1 MQLQQAVLSLVLMT
15 MVFAV
20 ALELRTSD
28 FARVFAMPRTLA
40 IGLVPQFVGLPIAT
54 WLMTLA
60 LDLPPA
66 TEAAMLLVACCP
78 GGSLSNVIT
87 HWGRGDTAYSV
98 SLSAVATVL
107 AFILTPFNFAW
118 TMSANPE
125 TRSFMQELMLSPM
138 DIASS
143 LLLLLGI
150 PLLAGLW
157 LRHRHPALAE
167 RWREP
172 LGRFGL
178 IALLLF
184 IVIGLIRERH
194 LLNAAIVL
202 PFGLVV
208 AHNVLGLALG
218 WITAILFGLGSAQRR
233 AVTVEAGMQNS
244 GLALGIIALQFDS
257 DLGMVIV
264 ASLWGIWHI
273 VSGMSLAFLWRQF
286 DARSGV

>member
-20 ALELRTSD
+20 ALDLRTSD
-28 FARVFAMPRTLA
+28 FARVFAMPRRIA
-40 IGLVPQFVGLPIAT
+40 IGLLPQFVWLPVAT
-54 WLMTLA
+54 WLVTRA
-60 LDLPPA
+60 LDLPAA

-78 GGSLSNVIT
+78 GGSLSNVVT

-107 AFILTPFNFAW
+107 AFVLTPFNFAW
-118 TMSANPE
+118 TMSANPA
-125 TRSFMQELMLSPM
+125 THSFMQALSLSPL

-143 LLLLLGI
+143 LLFLLGL
-150 PLLAGLW
+150 PLIAGLW
-157 LRHRHPALAE
+157 LRHRRAELAD

-184 IVIGLIRERH
+184 IAIGLIRERH

-202 PFGLVV
+202 PLALVI
-208 AHNVLGLALG
+208 AHNALGLGLG
-218 WITAILFGLGSAQRR
+218 WITGKLFSLDVPQRR
-233 AVTVEAGMQNS
+233 AITIEAGMQNS

-257 DLGMVIV
+257 DLGMVII

-273 VSGMSLAFLWRQF
+273 VSGMSLAFLWRQL
-286 DARSGV
+286 DARPGI

>member
-20 ALELRTSD
+20 AMELRTSD
-28 FARVFAMPRTLA
+28 FARVFAMPRTIA
-40 IGLVPQFVGLPIAT
+40 IGLLPQFVGLPIAT
-54 WLMTLA
+54 WLITLA
-60 LDLPPA
+60 FDLPAA

-98 SLSAVATVL
+98 SLSAVANVL
-107 AFILTPFNFAW
+107 AFALTPFNFAW

-143 LLLLLGI
+143 LLVLLGI
-150 PLLAGLW
+150 PLFIGLW
-157 LRHRHPALAE
+157 LRHRHPALAD

-202 PFGLVV
+202 PFVLVV
-208 AHNVLGLALG
+208 AHNALGLTLG
-218 WITAILFGLGSAQRR
+218 WVTGILFGLGSGQRR

-286 DARSGV
+286 DARSGN

>member
-20 ALELRTSD
+20 ALDLRTSD
-28 FARVFAMPRTLA
+28 FARVFAMPRRIA
-40 IGLVPQFVGLPIAT
+40 IGLLPQFVWLPVAT
-54 WLMTLA
+54 WLVTLM
-60 LDLPPA
+60 LDLPAA

-78 GGSLSNVIT
+78 GGSLSNVVT

-107 AFILTPFNFAW
+107 AFVLTPFNFAW
-118 TMSANPE
+118 TMSANPA
-125 TRSFMQELMLSPM
+125 TQSFMQALSLSPL

-143 LLLLLGI
+143 LLFLLGL
-150 PLLAGLW
+150 PLIAGLW
-157 LRHRHPALAE
+157 LRHRRAELAD
-167 RWREP
+167 RWRVP

-184 IVIGLIRERH
+184 IAIGLIRERH
-194 LLNAAIVL
+194 LLNSAILL
-202 PFGLVV
+202 PLALVI
-208 AHNVLGLALG
+208 AHNALGLALG
-218 WITAILFGLGSAQRR
+218 WMTGKLFALDVAQRR
-233 AVTVEAGMQNS
+233 AITIEAGMQNS

-257 DLGMVIV
+257 DLGMVII

-286 DARSGV
+286 DARPPV

>member
-20 ALELRTSD
+20 ALDLRTSD
-28 FARVFAMPRTLA
+28 FARVFAMPRRIA
-40 IGLVPQFVGLPIAT
+40 IGLLPQFVWLPVAT
-54 WLMTLA
+54 WLVTLM
-60 LDLPPA
+60 LDLPAA

-78 GGSLSNVIT
+78 GGSLSNVVT

-107 AFILTPFNFAW
+107 AFVLTPFNFAW
-118 TMSANPE
+118 TMSANPA
-125 TRSFMQELMLSPM
+125 TQSFMQALSLSPL

-143 LLLLLGI
+143 LLFLLGL
-150 PLLAGLW
+150 PLIAGLW
-157 LRHRHPALAE
+157 LRHRRAELAD
-167 RWREP
+167 RWRVP

-184 IVIGLIRERH
+184 IAIGLIRERH
-194 LLNAAIVL
+194 LLNSAILL
-202 PFGLVV
+202 PLALVI
-208 AHNVLGLALG
+208 AHNALGLALG
-218 WITAILFGLGSAQRR
+218 WMTGKLFALDVAQRR
-233 AVTVEAGMQNS
+233 AITIEAGMQNS

-257 DLGMVIV
+257 DLGMVII

-273 VSGMSLAFLWRQF
+273 VSGMGLAFLWRQF
-286 DARSGV
+286 DARPAV

>member
-20 ALELRTSD
+20 ALDLRTSD
-28 FARVFAMPRTLA
+28 FARVFAMPRRIA
-40 IGLVPQFVGLPIAT
+40 IGLLPQFVWLPVAT
-54 WLMTLA
+54 WLVTRT
-60 LDLPPA
+60 LDLPAA

-78 GGSLSNVIT
+78 GGSLSNVVT

-107 AFILTPFNFAW
+107 AFVLTPFNFAW
-118 TMSANPE
+118 TMSANPA
-125 TRSFMQELMLSPM
+125 THSFMQALSLSPL

-143 LLLLLGI
+143 LLFLLGL
-150 PLLAGLW
+150 PLIAGLW
-157 LRHRHPALAE
+157 LRHRRAELAD

-184 IVIGLIRERH
+184 IAIGLIRERH

-202 PFGLVV
+202 PLALVI
-208 AHNVLGLALG
+208 AHNALGLGLG
-218 WITAILFGLGSAQRR
+218 WITGKLFSLDVPQRR
-233 AVTVEAGMQNS
+233 AITIEAGMQNS

-257 DLGMVIV
+257 DLGMVII

-273 VSGMSLAFLWRQF
+273 VSGMSLAFLWRQL
-286 DARSGV
+286 DARPGI

>member
-1 MQLQQAVLSLVLMT
+1 MQLQQAVLSLVLMA

-28 FARVFAMPRTLA
+28 FKRVFAMPRNIA
-40 IGLVPQFVGLPIAT
+40 IGLLPQFVWLPVAT
-54 WLMTLA
+54 WLVTLA
-60 LDLPPA
+60 LDLPAA

-78 GGSLSNVIT
+78 GGSLSNVVT

-107 AFILTPFNFAW
+107 AFVLTPFNFAW
-118 TMSANPE
+118 TMSANPA
-125 TRSFMQELMLSPM
+125 TRSFMQDLSLAPA
-138 DIASS
+138 DVASS

-157 LRHRHPALAE
+157 LRHRRPAIAE

-184 IVIGLIRERH
+184 IVVGLIRERH
-194 LLNAAIVL
+194 LLNVAIL
-202 PFGLVV
+202 MPLTLVV
-208 AHNVLGLALG
+208 AHNALGLVLG
-218 WITAILFGLGSAQRR
+218 WITGKSFGLGVAQRR
-233 AVTVEAGMQNS
+233 AITVESGMQNS

-257 DLGMVIV
+257 DLGMVII

-273 VSGMSLAFLWRQF
+273 VSGMGLAFLWRQF

>member
-1 MQLQQAVLSLVLMT
+1 
-15 MVFAV
+15 
-20 ALELRTSD
+20 
-28 FARVFAMPRTLA
+28 
-40 IGLVPQFVGLPIAT
+40 
-54 WLMTLA
+54 
-60 LDLPPA
+60 
-66 TEAAMLLVACCP
+66 MLLVACCP
-78 GGSLSNVIT
+78 GGSLSNVVT

-118 TMSANPE
+118 TMSANPA
-125 TRSFMQELMLSPM
+125 THSFMQTLLLSPM

-143 LLLLLGI
+143 LLFLLGI

-157 LRHRHPALAE
+157 LRHRHPMMAD

-184 IVIGLIRERH
+184 IVIGLVRERH
-194 LLNAAIVL
+194 LLNVAILL
-202 PFGLVV
+202 PFALVV
-208 AHNVLGLALG
+208 AHNALGLALG
-218 WITAILFGLGSAQRR
+218 WITGNLFGLGVAQRR
-233 AVTVEAGMQNS
+233 AITVEAGMQNS

-257 DLGMVIV
+257 NLGMVII

>member
-1 MQLQQAVLSLVLMT
+1 MQLQQAVLSLVLIT

-28 FARVFAMPRTLA
+28 FARVFAMPRNIA
-40 IGLVPQFVGLPIAT
+40 IGLLPQFVWLPVAT
-54 WLMTLA
+54 WLITLA
-60 LDLPPA
+60 LDLPAA

-78 GGSLSNVIT
+78 GGSLSNVVT

-118 TMSANPE
+118 TMSANPA
-125 TRSFMQELMLSPM
+125 THSFMQTLLLSPM

-143 LLLLLGI
+143 LLFLLGI

-157 LRHRHPALAE
+157 LRHRHPMMAD

-194 LLNAAIVL
+194 LLNVAILL
-202 PFGLVV
+202 PFALVV
-208 AHNVLGLALG
+208 AHNALGLALG
-218 WITAILFGLGSAQRR
+218 WITGNLFALGIAQRR
-233 AVTVEAGMQNS
+233 AITVEAGMQNS

-257 DLGMVIV
+257 DLGMVII

>member
-20 ALELRTSD
+20 ALDLRTSD
-28 FARVFAMPRTLA
+28 FVRVFAMPRRIA
-40 IGLVPQFVGLPIAT
+40 IGLLPQFVWLPVAT
-54 WLMTLA
+54 WLITLT
-60 LDLPPA
+60 LELPSA

-78 GGSLSNVIT
+78 GGSLSNVVT

-98 SLSAVATVL
+98 SLSAVATVF

-118 TMSANPE
+118 TMAANPA
-125 TRSFMQELMLSPM
+125 THSFMQELSLSPM

-143 LLLLLGI
+143 LLLLLGA
-150 PLLAGLW
+150 PLLTGLW
-157 LRHRHPALAE
+157 LRHRRADLAE
-167 RWREP
+167 RWRAP

-178 IALLLF
+178 MALLLF

-202 PFGLVV
+202 PFALVV
-208 AHNVLGLALG
+208 AHNALGLALG
-218 WITAILFGLGSAQRR
+218 WSTGKLFGLGTAQRR
-233 AVTVEAGMQNS
+233 AITVEAGMQNS

-257 DLGMVIV
+257 DLGMVII

-273 VSGMSLAFLWRQF
+273 VSGLSLAFLWRQF
-286 DARSGV
+286 DARSGI

>member
-125 TRSFMQELMLSPM
+125 TRSFMQTLSLSPT